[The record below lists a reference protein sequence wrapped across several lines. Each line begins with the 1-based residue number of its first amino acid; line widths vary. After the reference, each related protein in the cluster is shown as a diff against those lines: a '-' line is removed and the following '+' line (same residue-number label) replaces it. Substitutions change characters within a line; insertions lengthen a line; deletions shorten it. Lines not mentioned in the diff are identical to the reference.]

1 MLSQD
6 GYQPTHREQFIRL
19 ETSIKRKE
27 AQAKI
32 AKQKGMQTTFGNLMD
47 EISQL
52 KVKLKK
58 LQMGS

>member
-1 MLSQD
+1 MLTLDRKKKLSKDQYD
-6 GYQPTHREQFIRL
+6 RIEI
-19 ETSIKRKE
+19 SIKRKE

-52 KVKLKK
+52 KTKLKK
-58 LQMGS
+58 LQMGA